1 MVFFFGFKNNKIQKM
16 FFFQTTML
24 KKVEG
29 FSTIN
34 KAGRTFVTKTAAESK
49 KLAEEDDVED
59 TDDEEEE
66 EEESPKP
73 RKKKR

>member
-1 MVFFFGFKNNKIQKM
+1 
-16 FFFQTTML
+16 ML

-34 KAGRTFVTKTAAESK
+34 KAGRTFVTKITAESK

-59 TDDEEEE
+59 TEDDEEEE
-66 EEESPKP
+66 EDSPKP
-73 RKKKR
+73 RKKIR